1 MSDPLTTFD
10 LVAIG
15 AVIVALVAAV
25 TALWKAFTNQ
35 VNELKK
41 QAATRDAENKT
52 EMLAVVK
59 RVRLLE
65 DERVT
70 EAKAY
75 ASKLEDMNRQQT
87 AVFSRT
93 IAALQDI
100 TRAVSEWTKRPCLA
114 DGVEVDGKLLK
125 PITPL
130 PMADT
135 ELIMKH
141 HEKVVRRQQEESGA
155 A

>member
-1 MSDPLTTFD
+1 MADPLTTFD
-10 LVAIG
+10 LLAISG
-15 AVIVALVAAV
+15 VVVALVAAV

-35 VNELKK
+35 VKELKA
-41 QAATRDAENKT
+41 QAAARDAENKT
-52 EMLAVVK
+52 EMTSVIK

-75 ASKLEDMNRQQT
+75 AAKLEDMNKQQT
-87 AVFSRT
+87 MVFART

-100 TRAVSEWTKRPCLA
+100 TKTVSEWTKRPCMMTDTDARGHNLPP
-114 DGVEVDGKLLK
+114 V
-125 PITPL
+125 TPL

-135 ELIMKH
+135 ETIMRTH
-141 HEKVVRRQQEESGA
+141 QKVVKRQQEESGA